1 MYKKKDMNIESYEGN
16 DAFYSGSDK
25 EYEEFL
31 KNADIKM
38 NGDAEPVENTQ
49 RINLNETINIQNV
62 IDKFKKTAG
71 GIGSSAKNLK
81 DTVVSK
87 MDMFKAKMEDEH
99 DAKEEAE
106 EETEDDS
113 IADKI
118 KNSVKTSVQT
128 SVHKIDEIK
137 EGARSISEMSE
148 RFDDVEIRIQNVS
161 DDVSALSEKIN
172 AISEKLNVAEM
183 QARERMS
190 GHEQNYSDIKEAVE
204 AVGAGVSEI
213 KQAVNSVSRLN
224 DSVFDLRNTQL
235 NTKNAVSDL
244 ETAFA
249 RLKKKCVL
257 GVTVLSILSAI
268 VIVLEIVLMLS

>member
-16 DAFYSGSDK
+16 DAFYSGSDE
-25 EYEEFL
+25 EYEAFL

-204 AVGAGVSEI
+204 AVSAGVLEI

>member
-38 NGDAEPVENTQ
+38 NGDGEPVENTQ

-99 DAKEEAE
+99 DGEESK

-137 EGARSISEMSE
+137 EGAKSISEMSE